1 MCTDF
6 INMKTKIFTV
16 ALLMGLTTTL
26 FGQNAF
32 NNGGFENW
40 EDKGDYQD
48 PTYWSTLNKLVGFG
62 YEPSTTLTTD
72 AKSGTNAVMLRS
84 QANAFQNIPGVLATG
99 PVINQANEPDFTDIK
114 IAFAARPKSI
124 QFYYKYA
131 PSTNDSCVFYAVL
144 TKWNTST
151 NKTDTIAKAL
161 FTNGSAVN
169 AYTMGEAVFN
179 YNSTEQPDSAFMLIT
194 SSVSNLDPIVGSTL
208 FIDDLVLVY
217 NTGLSNV
224 VNNTLSK
231 VYPNPTQNIITISTQ
246 NNKIFE
252 VVLTDINGKEIT
264 KLSNQINQT
273 HLDLSGLNN
282 GLYFLRTISSDGTSV
297 QKIVK
302 N

>member
-1 MCTDF
+1 
-6 INMKTKIFTV
+6 MKTKIFTV
-16 ALLMGLTTTL
+16 AMLIGLTTTL

-48 PTYWSTLNKLVGFG
+48 PTQWHTLNKLVGFG

-72 AKSGTNAVMLRS
+72 AKSGTNAVILRS
-84 QANAFQNIPGVLATG
+84 QANVFQNIPGVLATG
-99 PVINQANEPDFTDIK
+99 PILNQANEADFTDIK

-124 QFYYKYA
+124 QFYYKYE
-131 PSTNDSCVFYAVL
+131 PSTGDSCVFYAAL
-144 TKWNTST
+144 TKWNSTT
-151 NKTDTIAKAL
+151 NKSDTIAEAL
-161 FTNGSAVN
+161 FISGDTVKSYTLAEAMFKYTSAV
-169 AYTMGEAVFN
+169 
-179 YNSTEQPDSAFMLIT
+179 QPDSALMLIT
-194 SSVSNLDPIVGSTL
+194 SSVSKFDPIVGSTL
-208 FIDDLVLVY
+208 FIDDLTLNY
-217 NTGLSNV
+217 NTGLNNISN
-224 VNNTLSK
+224 NAISK

-273 HLDLSGLNN
+273 HLDLSGLTN
-282 GLYFLRTISSDGTSV
+282 GLYFLRTVTSESASV